1 MIATE
6 AIINEFRAFCCWTL
20 CVDGLDTPCSIDGM
34 LRCDFSDDG
43 LIQTAEIV
51 YDAMMLS
58 IRYEA
63 VRLGLIL
70 TNDPI
75 SIFSWQILLY

>member
-1 MIATE
+1 M
-6 AIINEFRAFCCWTL
+6 
-20 CVDGLDTPCSIDGM
+20 DGM

-58 IRYEA
+58 IRCET
-63 VRLGLIL
+63 VRLGLIM

-75 SIFSWQILLY
+75 SILSWQILLY